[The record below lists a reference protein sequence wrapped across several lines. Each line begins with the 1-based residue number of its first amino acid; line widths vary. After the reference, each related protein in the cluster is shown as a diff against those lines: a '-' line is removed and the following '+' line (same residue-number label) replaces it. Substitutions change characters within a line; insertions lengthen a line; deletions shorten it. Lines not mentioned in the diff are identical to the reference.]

1 MDEPRRRDPPG
12 RHLRGVALP
21 GCGHGHSLRAGAVHT
36 FTRALYTAPVKAEI
50 IAIGTEILLGEIID
64 TNSAYIAQRLP
75 ELGIDLNYKSVVGDN
90 MGRIV
95 ETFDRAWNRSDIIFC
110 TGGLGPTEDDMT
122 REGIAKVLGEEP
134 AVDPTLET
142 RLRAWFE
149 GRGYPRPESNIK
161 QAWLIRSA
169 RAIDNPRGTAPGW
182 WVERD
187 GRIIVCMPGVPPEM
201 ERMWLKEVQPELE
214 KRSDGQV
221 LVTRTIKTVG
231 IGEGTVDEMA
241 KPLYDTPGIGIGTYA
256 RADGVHLRIG
266 AKAETREEAW
276 AKIRP
281 VEEEMDR
288 IFGTAIWGRDE
299 DTMEGYIADQMHERR
314 TTLAV
319 MESCT
324 GGLMA
329 STLTDVPGASGYFL
343 GGYVT
348 YATQQKIDLGV
359 PASVIQ
365 EFGVVSQE
373 TAKAMARAARERSRA
388 DYGIG
393 ITGVAGPEP
402 EDGIPPGTVHVA
414 VATPEGG
421 AHALSMTMNQGRQ
434 AVKRRAVTTS
444 LLLLRRALLGEAR

>member
-1 MDEPRRRDPPG
+1 M
-12 RHLRGVALP
+12 
-21 GCGHGHSLRAGAVHT
+21 
-36 FTRALYTAPVKAEI
+36 KAEI

-75 ELGIDLNYKSVVGDN
+75 ELGIDLFYKSVVGDN
-90 MGRIV
+90 IGRIV

-122 REGIAKVLGEEP
+122 REGIAKVLGEDP
-134 AVDPTLET
+134 KVDPDLET
-142 RLRAWFE
+142 RLRAWFS
-149 GRGYPRPESNIK
+149 GRGYPMPESNIK
-161 QAWLIRSA
+161 QAWLIPSA

-187 GRIIVCMPGVPPEM
+187 RRIIVCMPGVPPEM

-214 KRSDGQV
+214 RRSDGQV

-241 KPLYDTPGIGIGTYA
+241 KPLYGASGVGIGTYA

-266 AKAETREEAW
+266 AKAKTREEAW
-276 AKIRP
+276 ALIRP
-281 VEEEMDR
+281 VEDEMNR
-288 IFGTAIWGRDE
+288 IFGSAIWGRDE

-329 STLTDVPGASGYFL
+329 NTLTDVPGASEYFL
-343 GGYVT
+343 GGYVS
-348 YATQQKIDLGV
+348 YSTQQKIDLGV
-359 PASVIQ
+359 SAEVIE

-373 TAKAMARAARERSRA
+373 TAKAMAQAARQRAGA
-388 DYGIG
+388 DYGVG
-393 ITGVAGPEP
+393 ITGVAGPDP
-402 EDGIPPGTVHVA
+402 KTAFRPVP
-414 VATPEGG
+414 
-421 AHALSMTMNQGRQ
+421 S
-434 AVKRRAVTTS
+434 TS
-444 LLLLRRALLGEAR
+444 PLPLRKAAPMP

>member
-1 MDEPRRRDPPG
+1 
-12 RHLRGVALP
+12 
-21 GCGHGHSLRAGAVHT
+21 
-36 FTRALYTAPVKAEI
+36 VKAEI

-75 ELGIDLNYKSVVGDN
+75 ELGIDLFYKSVVGDN

-95 ETFDRAWNRSDIIFC
+95 ETFERAWGRSDVIFC
-110 TGGLGPTEDDMT
+110 TGGLGPTDDDMT
-122 REGIAKVLGEEP
+122 REGIARVLGEEP
-134 AVDPTLET
+134 HVDPALET
-142 RLRAWFE
+142 RLRAWFD
-149 GRGYPRPESNIK
+149 GRGYPMPESNIK
-161 QAWLIRSA
+161 QAWLIPSA

-187 GRIIVCMPGVPPEM
+187 GRIIICMPGVPPEM
-201 ERMWLKEVQPELE
+201 ERMWLKEVRPELE
-214 KRSDGQV
+214 KRSTSEV

-241 KPLYDTPGIGIGTYA
+241 RPLYGTPGIGIGTYA

-266 AKAETREEAW
+266 AKAATREEAW

-281 VEEEMDR
+281 VEEEMER
-288 IFGTAIWGRDE
+288 IFGSAIWGRDE
-299 DTMEGYIADQMHERR
+299 DTLEGYIADQMHARR

-324 GGLMA
+324 GGLLA
-329 STLTDVPGASGYFL
+329 NTLTDVPGASGYFV
-343 GGYVT
+343 GGYIT

-359 PASVIQ
+359 PGDVIT
-365 EFGVVSQE
+365 EYGVVSPE
-373 TAKAMARAARERSRA
+373 TARAMAEAARRTSGA
-388 DYGIG
+388 DFGVG
-393 ITGVAGPEP
+393 ITGVAGPDP

-414 VATPEGG
+414 VATPDGG
-421 AHALSMTMNQGRQ
+421 THSLSMTMNQGRQ
-434 AVKRRAVTTS
+434 AVKRRAVTTA

>member
-1 MDEPRRRDPPG
+1 M
-12 RHLRGVALP
+12 
-21 GCGHGHSLRAGAVHT
+21 
-36 FTRALYTAPVKAEI
+36 KAEI

-149 GRGYPRPESNIK
+149 GRGYPMPESNIK

-187 GRIIVCMPGVPPEM
+187 GRVIICMPGVPPEM

-266 AKAETREEAW
+266 AKANTREEAW

-343 GGYVT
+343 GSYVT

-373 TAKAMARAARERSRA
+373 TAKAMAQAARERAGA

-444 LLLLRRALLGEAR
+444 LLLLRRALIGEAR

>member
-1 MDEPRRRDPPG
+1 LPPATAARRTLQR
-12 RHLRGVALP
+12 
-21 GCGHGHSLRAGAVHT
+21 
-36 FTRALYTAPVKAEI
+36 VKAEI

-75 ELGIDLNYKSVVGDN
+75 ELGIDLLYKSVVGDN

-95 ETFDRAWNRSDIIFC
+95 EVFDRAWNRSDVIIC

-134 AVDPTLET
+134 HVDPGLEV
-142 RLRAWFE
+142 RLRSWFS
-149 GRGYPRPESNIK
+149 GRGYPMPESNIK
-161 QAWLIRSA
+161 QAWLIESA

-187 GRIIVCMPGVPPEM
+187 GHVIICMPGVPPEM
-201 ERMWLKEVQPELE
+201 ERMWQKEVQPELE

-241 KPLYDTPGIGIGTYA
+241 HPLYDTPGVGIGTYA

-266 AKAETREEAW
+266 AKAPTREGAW
-276 AKIRP
+276 ALIRP

-288 IFGTAIWGRDE
+288 IFGSAIWGRDD
-299 DTMEGYIADQMHERR
+299 DTMEGYVADQMHARR

-324 GGLMA
+324 GGLLA
-329 STLTDVPGASGYFL
+329 NTLTDVPGASGYFL
-343 GGYVT
+343 AGYVS
-348 YATQQKIDLGV
+348 YSTQQKIDLGV
-359 PASVIQ
+359 PAAVIQ

-373 TAKAMARAARERSRA
+373 TAKAMAEAARRRA
-388 DYGIG
+388 GTDFGVG
-393 ITGVAGPEP
+393 ITGVAGPDP

-414 VATPEGG
+414 VATPDG
-421 AHALSMTMNQGRQ
+421 ASHVLSMTMNQGRQ
-434 AVKRRAVTTS
+434 AVKRRAVTTA
-444 LLLLRRALLGEAR
+444 LLLLRRALLGELR

>member
-1 MDEPRRRDPPG
+1 M
-12 RHLRGVALP
+12 
-21 GCGHGHSLRAGAVHT
+21 
-36 FTRALYTAPVKAEI
+36 KAEI

-134 AVDPTLET
+134 FVDPTLET

-149 GRGYPRPESNIK
+149 GRGYLMPESNIK

-187 GRIIVCMPGVPPEM
+187 RRVIICMPGVPPEM

-343 GGYVT
+343 GSYVT

-373 TAKAMARAARERSRA
+373 TAKAMAQAARERAGA